1 VATVSYPVSFRYRAV
16 PNMRGLQPAAE
27 VQLFNGAMT
36 TRAVGIF
43 DSGSS
48 YTVFSPELAEVIGID
63 DVMTG
68 RPEGIG
74 TLGGP
79 IRIYL
84 FDLEI
89 QLLGA
94 GSRFAG
100 QIGFFA
106 THAPRNILGRSVIF
120 SAFEVGFHERGQVIY
135 LRAES

>member
-1 VATVSYPVSFRYRAV
+1 
-16 PNMRGLQPAAE
+16 MRGLQPAAE
-27 VQLFNGAMT
+27 VQLFNGAMAAK
-36 TRAVGIF
+36 AVGIF
-43 DSGSS
+43 DSGSP

-68 RPEGIG
+68 RPEGIS

-94 GSRFAG
+94 GPRFAG

-120 SAFEVGFHERGQVIY
+120 SAFEVGFHERGQVIH
-135 LRAES
+135 LRAEA